1 MFWVRCGSL
10 GCLAAALLVACGST
24 STTPSPSGRAFNP
37 PTATATSSVA
47 PHSPVAAGP
56 LSGTWSGK
64 YSGTY
69 AGTFT
74 LTWTQTGS
82 GVSGSIQ
89 LTSPSATANVNGL
102 LKADTIT
109 FITNGSLAITYEGTY
124 SGNSMSGQYHAGANG
139 SGSWSATKT

>member
-10 GCLAAALLVACGST
+10 GCFAAALLVACGST
-24 STTPSPSGRAFNP
+24 STTASPSGRAFNP
-37 PTATATSSVA
+37 PTATATSSAA

-64 YSGTY
+64 YSGAYT
-69 AGTFT
+69 GTFT

-82 GVSGSIQ
+82 ELIGSIQ
-89 LTSPSATANVNGL
+89 LTSPSATVNIVGMV
-102 LKADTIT
+102 KADTIT
-109 FITNGSLAITYEGTY
+109 FSTNGSPNFTYEGTS

-139 SGSWSATKT
+139 AGSWSATKT